1 MGFTGVVRNAVS
13 DHRCKACTIF
23 SPTEGAVDSAMTTQW
38 LAGADGCRAGWIV
51 AFVGPNHNIRVRILS
66 RFLEIFAALEQ
77 PRLIAIDVPIGLPAQ
92 IGPQGRGPER
102 AVRPL
107 LGARQ
112 SSVFAVPSRPAI
124 YANDYGGACRL
135 ALDTSAPP
143 KKVSRQL
150 FMIAA
155 KIREVDQALRDDP
168 TLTDRVFE
176 IHPEVAFLAAQWRPG
191 ANRTQEGQRA
201 TLRPG
206 ARVATYAASRPRI
219 SADFDRRSPATRRS
233 RRRSSRCAGLRGDR
247 ATHPSGRRDT
257 VSGSTAAVSVRVADG
272 DLGVKPHAALCF
284 ALISSRL
291 IRHSAI

>member
-1 MGFTGVVRNAVS
+1 MVWRWAGFDTFGTKIPSGWALTTAAISSSHQAVSRPLMRTITSRVPNPPAFTAAITCSRAITLASGATASSRSRITASQGRDLAFSSARILAPGMYSTLRRGRIVMAGAPEVMGFTGVVRNAVS

-124 YANDYGGACRL
+124 YAND
-135 ALDTSAPP
+135 
-143 KKVSRQL
+143 
-150 FMIAA
+150 
-155 KIREVDQALRDDP
+155 
-168 TLTDRVFE
+168 
-176 IHPEVAFLAAQWRPG
+176 
-191 ANRTQEGQRA
+191 
-201 TLRPG
+201 
-206 ARVATYAASRPRI
+206 
-219 SADFDRRSPATRRS
+219 
-233 RRRSSRCAGLRGDR
+233 
-247 ATHPSGRRDT
+247 
-257 VSGSTAAVSVRVADG
+257 
-272 DLGVKPHAALCF
+272 
-284 ALISSRL
+284 
-291 IRHSAI
+291 